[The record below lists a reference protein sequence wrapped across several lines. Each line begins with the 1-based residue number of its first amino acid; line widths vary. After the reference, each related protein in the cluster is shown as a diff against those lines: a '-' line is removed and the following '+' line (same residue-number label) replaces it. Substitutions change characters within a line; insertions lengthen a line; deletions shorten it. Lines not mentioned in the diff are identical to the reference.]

1 VSESGS
7 PRSKRVERASQ
18 AIAEGVVVLATWR
31 LGPGAG
37 ILAAGAIPYT
47 SEGMQKVALELRGDG
62 NGRIARLL
70 GYATQES
77 GKSAERFADM
87 AAENE
92 ETRLLTASAAAAA
105 FNTTWEPKI
114 VALGRL
120 LAKGVIDVS
129 GGVTTLRAYVLP
141 AMAELEQLD
150 VALLNVL
157 VNYEPDHTVG
167 TAPVRPYQD
176 LGTPFGPTQGWSA
189 GRRRWTPWEIS
200 SFRPQLES
208 MLPGL
213 LGTLQ
218 RHGLAV
224 KNDVSSEIVELAL
237 KGLEDN
243 YNSAL
248 GQTIAAGAARP
259 VPMRIPLSIP
269 HVEETWSPTELGDQ
283 VLQFYQDAGAD
294 DTDSQ

>member
-1 VSESGS
+1 
-7 PRSKRVERASQ
+7 
-18 AIAEGVVVLATWR
+18 
-31 LGPGAG
+31 
-37 ILAAGAIPYT
+37 
-47 SEGMQKVALELRGDG
+47 MQKVALELRGDG

-77 GKSAERFADM
+77 GESAEGFADM

-120 LAKGVIDVS
+120 LAKGVIDVN
-129 GGVTTLRAYVLP
+129 GGVTTLRAYALP

-157 VNYEPDHTVG
+157 VNYEPDYTVG
-167 TAPVRPYQD
+167 TAPPVRPYRD

-189 GRRRWTPWEIS
+189 GRRRWTPSEIS

-224 KNDVSSEIVELAL
+224 QNDVSSEIVERAL
-237 KGLEDN
+237 KELEDN
-243 YNSAL
+243 FNSAL
-248 GQTIAAGAARP
+248 GKTIAAGAARP
-259 VPMRIPLSIP
+259 VPMRMPLSIP
-269 HVEETWSPTELGDQ
+269 RVETTWSPTELGDQ
-283 VLQFYQDAGAD
+283 VLQFYKEAGAD
-294 DTDSQ
+294 DIDDQWRSPLRIRLATASAAFRSRPVERCV